1 MKDPRIPLPKNPT
14 LPLDAISK
22 RFFIVTQAPAGGQRA
37 PAGGQQLL
45 LAEHTRLGWCRVF
58 IDRYK
63 QVLGG
68 AQLIGGQFELLKKAY
83 LVLVEWIRG
92 PTCESRQSNLTEAEL
107 AS

>member
-1 MKDPRIPLPKNPT
+1 MLYATDESLTSTSETNNILKDPRIPLPKNPT

-22 RFFIVTQAPAGGQRA
+22 RFFIVTQA

-68 AQLIGGQFELLKKAY
+68 AQLIG
-83 LVLVEWIRG
+83 
-92 PTCESRQSNLTEAEL
+92 
-107 AS
+107 